1 MLSIQNKRLGLL
13 RLINWTQGN
22 IQTYPWKWKTR
33 WFDSGCWFSK
43 VPIFRV
49 RIWDQVAEFPAWNP
63 TPKKV
68 VWNFIISSFLLV
80 NFNEKSPFKS
90 SQNLWWFFG
99 KIYLF
104 RWWISHHFIS
114 FPHIF
119 AHILS
124 PFFFTSIMVNGPFR
138 YLKLRYCT
146 IFLAIFC
153 RDIPLHRPEK

>member
-68 VWNFIISSFLLV
+68 AWNLIISSFLLV

-90 SQNLWWFFG
+90 SQNLLAHLYICFFD
-99 KIYLF
+99 
-104 RWWISHHFIS
+104 RD
-114 FPHIF
+114 FPNGLS
-119 AHILS
+119 LS
-124 PFFFTSIMVNGPFR
+124 PI
-138 YLKLRYCT
+138 YCLVESPV
-146 IFLAIFC
+146 INRNFEHCSYELAISMVIF
-153 RDIPLHRPEK
+153 RKNILF